1 MTSSPPDK
9 SFPAPFTIAGLVLS
23 IACLMSRL
31 QFPQTYLSGAIY
43 SLVAILEWCALWY
56 FMYLYYMEWM
66 SEPVALFI
74 ALGAMG
80 FLYIM
85 NITACLAQSIFLCYE
100 KEFLTWARESKC
112 HKCFYWV
119 TTLFSLIANHKFKN
133 ILFCKLFTFKF
144 FSARLDRV

>member
-1 MTSSPPDK
+1 MADGSAHSTRTYRWDDPFDLDGRLTDDERMIRDAARTYARERLLPRVVVAFRDETFDRAIMT
-9 SFPAPFTIAGLVLS
+9 
-23 IACLMSRL
+23 
-31 QFPQTYLSGAIY
+31 
-43 SLVAILEWCALWY
+43 E
-56 FMYLYYMEWM
+56 
-66 SEPVALFI
+66 
-74 ALGAMG
+74 LGAMG

-119 TTLFSLIANHKFKN
+119 ATLFSLIANHKFKN